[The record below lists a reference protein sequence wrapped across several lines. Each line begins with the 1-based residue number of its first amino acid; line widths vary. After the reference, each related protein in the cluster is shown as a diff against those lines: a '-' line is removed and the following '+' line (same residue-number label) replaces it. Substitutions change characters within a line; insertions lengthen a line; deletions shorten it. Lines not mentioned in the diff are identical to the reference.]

1 MKEREKLW
9 KLIDDLTDNK
19 IDVKVFCRDFTRI
32 FDLEIDYD
40 ELSEEEEKAFD
51 RLSTMTARFSAFEED
66 FIKYPKVYFSEH
78 NVKAEINKILLQFHR
93 S

>member
-1 MKEREKLW
+1 MKEREQLW
-9 KLIDDLTDNK
+9 KLIYDLTDNK
-19 IDVKVFCRDFTRI
+19 IDIKAFCKDFTRI

-51 RLSTMTARFSAFEED
+51 KLSPITARFSAFEED

-78 NVKAEINKILLQFHR
+78 DVRAEVKKILLQFQQN
-93 S
+93 